1 MLSGVGFLILLDY
14 NLFLFFLETNIL
26 TVIQGLTGDYCFD
39 NLALTRWNDFLKHS
53 DKVFSKVLNAIDGL
67 LAEDQSILFKL
78 SLKIA
83 IVFSFILRLY
93 LA

>member
-1 MLSGVGFLILLDY
+1 M
-14 NLFLFFLETNIL
+14 
-26 TVIQGLTGDYCFD
+26 TVIQGSTGDYCFD
-39 NLALTRWNDFLKHS
+39 NLALARGNDFLKHS

-67 LAEDQSILFKL
+67 LAEDQSKLFKL

-93 LA
+93 LAWNGDLTVLTFLCKKQDNDQK